1 MTINSRNKGA
11 SFEREI
17 AQMLE
22 AELGLQFKRDLRQ
35 YQAADYGDLIT
46 DDQFP
51 FLIECKRYAKGSG
64 MKEAWWDQAGRAA
77 FRTDQWPCVIYKY
90 DRQDIRCVVP
100 LEAVAHALDYTTPS
114 DHRVELTFAG
124 FCYVVRELL
133 A

>member
-22 AELGLQFKRDLRQ
+22 AELGFQFKRDLRQ
-35 YQAADYGDLIT
+35 YQAADYGDLVT
-46 DDQFP
+46 DDHFP
-51 FLIECKRYAKGSG
+51 FLIECKRYAAGTG
-64 MKEAWWDQAGRAA
+64 MKQAWWDQASRAA
-77 FRTDQWPCVIYKY
+77 AKTEQWPCVIYKY

-100 LEAVAHALDYTTPS
+100 LEAVVHEITCATPS

-124 FCYVVRELL
+124 FCYVARELL

>member
-90 DRQDIRCVVP
+90 SATRSTEWKPCLNTTWFRSLMLARCVMK
-100 LEAVAHALDYTTPS
+100 
-114 DHRVELTFAG
+114 
-124 FCYVVRELL
+124 
-133 A
+133 